1 MCVVRCVMGKDKR
14 RNFYFSNKLILAKL
28 DKEENKSELLT
39 QLLTDY
45 YNKDMDY
52 LEAEKQA
59 LAEKTAINQ
68 SRIDNLIRLQEKA
81 NKLKAEKL
89 EQERQTEEDNK
100 LLDNVLNLWK
110 DGKVSDKIYFSLFKG
125 GKLIKQKA
133 KKVLKNAHKKTD

>member
-1 MCVVRCVMGKDKR
+1 MCVEECVMGKDKR

-68 SRIDNLIRLQEKA
+68 SRIDNLLRLQEKA

-89 EQERQTEEDNK
+89 EQEKQAEEHNK
-100 LLDNVLNLWK
+100 LLDNILNLWK
-110 DGKVSDKIYFSLFKG
+110 NNIISQKTFDSLFED

-133 KKVLKNAHKKTD
+133 NKVLKNAHKKTT

>member
-1 MCVVRCVMGKDKR
+1 MGKDKR

-59 LAEKTAINQ
+59 LAEKTSINQ
-68 SRIDNLIRLQEKA
+68 SRIDNLLAKRKQIKKIEDERIKKEKELLEIKQLSDITR
-81 NKLKAEKL
+81 NKWHKGEI
-89 EQERQTEEDNK
+89 T
-100 LLDNVLNLWK
+100 
-110 DGKVSDKIYFSLFKG
+110 DKQYWSLFKNN
-125 GKLIKQKA
+125 KLIKQKA
-133 KKVLKNAHKKTD
+133 LKILNGINK

>member
-1 MCVVRCVMGKDKR
+1 MCVEECVMGKDKR

-59 LAEKTAINQ
+59 LAEKTSINQ
-68 SRIDNLIRLQEKA
+68 SRIDNLLAKRKQIKKIEDERIKKEKELLEIKQLSDITR
-81 NKLKAEKL
+81 NKWHKGEI
-89 EQERQTEEDNK
+89 T
-100 LLDNVLNLWK
+100 
-110 DGKVSDKIYFSLFKG
+110 DKQYWSLFKNN
-125 GKLIKQKA
+125 KLIKQKA
-133 KKVLKNAHKKTD
+133 LKILNGINK